1 MGQET
6 NSDTSG
12 IYIDPHDRLSHGGR
26 VAALP
31 PGEPSDASLAQH
43 WFARTLEVLTVE
55 DKHLSENSSDFPDT
69 TTRAQGRLVAIYGT
83 CRRTKTK
90 THRDSCA
97 RGAIAHRK
105 PGCHPRCEV
114 TRASLVNV
122 ICLLE
127 SRVPTS
133 TFSCFFVDHFVYLDV
148 RLRQFRDIDG
158 YQGHPHVVGH
168 QRVIATTST
177 DFRVWQNCQLYAPCF
192 WS

>member
-1 MGQET
+1 
-6 NSDTSG
+6 
-12 IYIDPHDRLSHGGR
+12 
-26 VAALP
+26 
-31 PGEPSDASLAQH
+31 
-43 WFARTLEVLTVE
+43 
-55 DKHLSENSSDFPDT
+55 
-69 TTRAQGRLVAIYGT
+69 VAIYGT

-158 YQGHPHVVGH
+158 YQGTRMSSAIKGSLLRPALISGSGKTASCTLLAFGASLAPTLGEEVNSDEHDTHE
-168 QRVIATTST
+168 QATHDATRGNVCHAMALRSVQLVRI
-177 DFRVWQNCQLYAPCF
+177 DSLGAKGERCLLSNLRRAINGVLRKFR
-192 WS
+192 